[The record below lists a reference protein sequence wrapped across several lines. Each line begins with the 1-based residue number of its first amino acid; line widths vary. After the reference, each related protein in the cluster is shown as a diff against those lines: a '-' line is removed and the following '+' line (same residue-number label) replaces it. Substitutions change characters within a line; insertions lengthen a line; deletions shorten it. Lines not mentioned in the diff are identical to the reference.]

1 MLELYHWEPNAAC
14 ARVLI
19 TLKEK
24 SLDFKSRYVDLLAFE
39 QHAPEFLK
47 LNETGET
54 PVLVRDGE
62 AYFESSYICEYL
74 DEAFPEVPLLP
85 SDPLGRWEARVWQKF
100 VDDYI
105 AACVSDLAWDAYG
118 KTAMEGRNLDFAKA
132 AGTIKS
138 KERRDVWT
146 AALAGLGAETL
157 DRSRGRLKDLVKKME
172 ADLARSGWLAGSSY
186 SLADIAVFSYV
197 NYLPRLMADVLN
209 ATESPRVTAWL
220 KAVGERP
227 AVKAALA
234 MAHVP
239 DPYATAAPGPEHV
252 RWG

>member
-24 SLDFKSRYVDLLAFE
+24 GLEFTSRYVDVLAFE
-39 QHAPEFLK
+39 QHTPAFLQ

-74 DEAFPEVPLLP
+74 DEAFPEVPLMP
-85 SDPLGRWEARVWQKF
+85 ADPLGRWEARVWQKF

-118 KTAMEGRNLDFAKA
+118 RMALEGRNLDFDKA
-132 AGTIKS
+132 VGTIKS
-138 KERRDVWT
+138 TERRDLWT
-146 AALAGLGAETL
+146 SALAGFDAETM
-157 DRSRGRLKDLVKKME
+157 DRSRGRLKDLIGKME
-172 ADLARSGWLAGSSY
+172 ADLARSGWLAGDSY
-186 SLADIAVFSYV
+186 SLADIAVFAYV
-197 NYLPRLMADVLN
+197 NYLPRLMTDALN
-209 ATESPRVTAWL
+209 ATAAPRVSAWL
-220 KAVGERP
+220 ATVGARP
-227 AVKAALA
+227 AVMAALA
-234 MAHVP
+234 MARVR
-239 DPYATAAPGPEHV
+239 DPYMTAAPGPEHV